1 MFRNIAILLEDK
13 SISTNFINITINMA
27 KASGS
32 NITGVYVLPLNRTM
46 LSMPEVVDVKSFRDK
61 AQEIRQ
67 KFESSVKAADLNS
80 NWNYSECRD
89 IATEVARQG
98 LYSDLIVVGLGV
110 SELKTIDSVLL
121 TASCPTLLIPQA
133 SISSGNFKRILV
145 AWKNTRESARALH
158 DSLPLLHQAEEV
170 KVITFSDNKQEKE
183 SLNSYLST
191 HNIKAKIDQKIIDSN
206 VIEYGQPME
215 IDKVIGDK
223 IIELSMQEEFELI
236 VMGCFGHSRLGDAV
250 LSGVTNQIS
259 RNTQIPVLMSR

>member
-1 MFRNIAILLEDK
+1 MFRNIAVLLEDK
-13 SISTNFINITINMA
+13 SIGSNFITVATNIA
-27 KASGS
+27 KVSGS

-46 LSMPEVVDVKSFRDK
+46 LNMPEVVDVKSFRNK
-61 AQEIRQ
+61 AQEVRQ
-67 KFESSVKAADLNS
+67 KFESSVTASGLIA

-98 LYSDLIVVGLGV
+98 LYSDLIILGLGA
-110 SELKTIDSVLL
+110 SELKTIDNVLL
-121 TASCPTLLIPQA
+121 TASCPALLIPLV
-133 SISSGNFKRILV
+133 SNSSGNFKRILV

-183 SLNSYLST
+183 LLSSYLTT
-191 HNIKAKIDQKIIDSN
+191 HSIKATIDQKPIDSD
-206 VIEYGQPME
+206 VTEYGQPME

-223 IIELSMQEEFELI
+223 IITLSKQEKFDLL

-259 RNTQIPVLMSR
+259 RNTQIPVLMSH